1 MARYLIDRYSGK
13 EYGPAKQTN
22 KQNKSLFRNVQ
33 VPRYH
38 NFMDKVF
45 FGGERGKAERKTS
58 PLQNVF
64 LFFQ

>member
-38 NFMDKVF
+38 DFMDKVIF
-45 FGGERGKAERKTS
+45 FGERGKAERKTS